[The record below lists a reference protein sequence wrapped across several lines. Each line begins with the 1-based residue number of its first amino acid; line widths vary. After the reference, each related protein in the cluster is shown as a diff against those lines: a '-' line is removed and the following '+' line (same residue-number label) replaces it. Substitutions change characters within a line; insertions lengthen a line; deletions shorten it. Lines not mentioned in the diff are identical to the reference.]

1 MHMRQLEVLRITREE
16 REGPAPTI
24 HPNGFIQLKLTGGR
38 RMHFWHPEIPRQ
50 KVGSPIH
57 DHIFD
62 MESEILLGKL
72 FHREVFTQ
80 PDEQGYYVVWAAV
93 PVRDTETTLESTG
106 VRVRADQGPEQEL
119 KPGDHYFFEA
129 FRYHLTRDAVPAV
142 SVILKKQEY
151 KDHRP
156 RVLVPAGQKPDNSF
170 TRDSFD
176 PEFIEKLIMRVIEEA
191 R

>member
-1 MHMRQLEVLRITREE
+1 MHPRQAEVLRITREE
-16 REGPAPTI
+16 REGSAPTI
-24 HPNGFIQLKLTGGR
+24 HPNGFIQLKLTNDR

-62 MESEILLGKL
+62 MASVILLGTL
-72 FHREVFTQ
+72 FHREVHIQ
-80 PDEQGYYVVWAAV
+80 PDRDGYYVIWEAV
-93 PVRDTETTLESTG
+93 PVRDTETELVSTG
-106 VRVRADQGPEQEL
+106 ERVRADHGPEQEL

-129 FRYHLTRDAVPAV
+129 FCFHLTRDAVPAV
-142 SVILKKQEY
+142 SIIRKRQEFEGR
-151 KDHRP
+151 RP
-156 RVLVPAGQKPDNSF
+156 RVLVPAGQKPDNDF

-176 PEFIEKLIMRVIEEA
+176 PEFIEQFIFRVIEEA